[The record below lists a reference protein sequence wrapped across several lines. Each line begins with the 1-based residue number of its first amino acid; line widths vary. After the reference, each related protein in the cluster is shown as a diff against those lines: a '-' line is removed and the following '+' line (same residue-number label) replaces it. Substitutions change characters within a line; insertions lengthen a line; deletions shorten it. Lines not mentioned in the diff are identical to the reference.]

1 MIAHL
6 TPAGAIHVAL
16 AMLCL
21 LVGFIQFLRPKRGPG
36 HRARGYFY
44 VYAMLVSDA
53 ATLLLYRF
61 TGHFN
66 AFHVAAIVNFT
77 LIVLAILPLLRS
89 PRPSSWR
96 TTHYYFIAWSYPS
109 LMSAGAINIVARLL
123 PLTTRGQVAWMALA
137 VSIVM
142 SAIAYVLIRKYRPVS
157 DAPTLSTGLAEQ
169 SGVPS

>member
-6 TPAGAIHVAL
+6 TPAGAIHVVL

-21 LVGFIQFLRPKRGPG
+21 LVGSVQFLRPKRSAG

-61 TGHFN
+61 TGHFS

-89 PRPSSWR
+89 PRPSNWR
-96 TTHYYFIAWSYPS
+96 TTHYSFIAWSYPS
-109 LMSAGAINIVARLL
+109 LISAGAINIVARLL

-137 VSIVM
+137 VSIVI
-142 SAIAYVLIRKYRPVS
+142 SAIAYVLIRKYRPPS
-157 DAPTLSTGLAEQ
+157 DAPTLSTGLVQQ